1 MLTSSGKSLWGRRV
15 VCRLCPLI
23 AAWLICGAG
32 FVGASGTETLP
43 ETLDGLRPFCRK
55 VMSWPCRGIGVTATL
70 SIFCDESTPVPDRGY
85 RYGVVYFINGNFPRI
100 GTESDATI
108 LRDFLCRDGHWVVVV
123 DFKNH
128 PRAKTPDFDQDL
140 LALYRDIYREEDAGI
155 LSGTGLQPPKF
166 FRIFLVFPIRIG
178 HISNGFPFAKTIHVH
193 FLVFFGI
200 GQGVYIEFIIGHKI
214 QERRTVDRNTGIDG
228 KFRSPIEQRIGI
240 KYRNR
245 VDGTS

>member
-100 GTESDATI
+100 APFLKLRHRSLHQRTEIEAPQPVCLLERKGPGAGRQGSMPAGKPVGHSHSLQARGPLPFIGNAACPKKEGTKAVQQPA
-108 LRDFLCRDGHWVVVV
+108 H
-123 DFKNH
+123 
-128 PRAKTPDFDQDL
+128 A
-140 LALYRDIYREEDAGI
+140 AG
-155 LSGTGLQPPKF
+155 
-166 FRIFLVFPIRIG
+166 
-178 HISNGFPFAKTIHVH
+178 
-193 FLVFFGI
+193 
-200 GQGVYIEFIIGHKI
+200 
-214 QERRTVDRNTGIDG
+214 RRTGQPCVQQGGNGPEAGGI
-228 KFRSPIEQRIGI
+228 QR
-240 KYRNR
+240 
-245 VDGTS
+245 D